1 MLRSD
6 WVTFHDLIKALK
18 PTLAHMPRGQ
28 VNIDAAGLSASGYA
42 YADLT
47 HLPDIM
53 GLRVVRLASLA
64 DGKYTYIS
72 DVDGSTVASN

>member
-1 MLRSD
+1 MNRAD
-6 WVTFHDLIKALK
+6 WVTFNDLTKAVK
-18 PTLAHMPRGQ
+18 PTVAHMPRGQ
-28 VNIDAAGLSASGYA
+28 VNIDAASLSAVTDA
-42 YADLT
+42 T

-72 DVDGSTVASN
+72 DVDASTVASN

>member
-1 MLRSD
+1 MLREE
-6 WVTFHDLIKALK
+6 WVYFNDLLRAVK
-18 PTLAHMPRGQ
+18 PTVAHMPRGQ
-28 VNIDAAGLSASGYA
+28 VNIDDTGLSASGYA
-42 YADLT
+42 FADGA

-64 DGKYTYIS
+64 DNKYTYIS